1 MVGSQVFLEYAFDLC
16 SHSTPL
22 EKHLIKTSYQ
32 SPDCKVRIFYGL
44 DYGVENNVRDWSKFH
59 RFDIEIET
67 QT

>member
-32 SPDCKVRIFYGL
+32 SSDCKGRIFYVL
-44 DYGVENNVRDWSKFH
+44 DCSVENNVRD
-59 RFDIEIET
+59 
-67 QT
+67 